1 MDTKVVST
9 VVCWDQASA
18 HIQVLT
24 HFSAYF
30 IQPHSAYFIQPH
42 SCVRSRLDV
51 LKGRCWSDSRKALRC
66 ILWTGQSHELD
77 EEYYFQLGSTTFI
90 FANLADPQCG
100 PPSELFGF

>member
-9 VVCWDQASA
+9 VVCWDQLYTTAQRLLYTTA
-18 HIQVLT
+18 FVCPIE
-24 HFSAYF
+24 
-30 IQPHSAYFIQPH
+30 
-42 SCVRSRLDV
+42 LDV